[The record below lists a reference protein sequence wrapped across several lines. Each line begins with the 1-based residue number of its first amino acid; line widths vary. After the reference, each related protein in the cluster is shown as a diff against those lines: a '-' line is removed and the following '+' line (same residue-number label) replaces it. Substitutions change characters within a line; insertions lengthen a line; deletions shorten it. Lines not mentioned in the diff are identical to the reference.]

1 MASTE
6 TVESKDKFYLLSV
19 CAVAVI
25 VAVGVF
31 LRFFAGTPLWL
42 DEAISASIAEKG
54 PKGIVDALRHDG
66 HPPLYYFLLYL
77 WSSIFGDSDFALRAR
92 SQELFPAALW
102 CLFISSRVDSQT
114 NGWPY

>member
-6 TVESKDKFYLLSV
+6 TVESKDNFYLLSV
-19 CAVAVI
+19 CVVAVI

-54 PKGIVDALRHDG
+54 PQGIVDALRHDG
-66 HPPLYYFLLYL
+66 HPPLYYFLLYF
-77 WSSIFGDSDFALRAR
+77 WSSISL
-92 SQELFPAALW
+92 
-102 CLFISSRVDSQT
+102 
-114 NGWPY
+114 